1 MSNPEARFL
10 TLDDLSNMPAPCW
23 MIENLFEANS
33 LVMLAGPSYSFKS
46 FLLLD
51 WLLCMASGRSWIGRK
66 TAHCRVGYALGE
78 GKASLLKRIN
88 AWVNW
93 FRPTEAEM
101 ASIKANF
108 RVTFEVPQ
116 MASKASVDNMLADLE
131 KEDFKPEI
139 IAVDTFARSFVGL
152 DENDAKDTGL
162 WIEQAD
168 RLRQLGYGVIFLHH
182 TKKNTEFG
190 TTYRGSTAIM
200 GAMDTAMTLT
210 RDENYCTMKVTKQ
223 KDHDEG
229 PDVRFRR
236 VIVGEV
242 NGQESCVLVPAISEA
257 ERLKELTFQ
266 ERQDVAELVAEL
278 MESADYESD
287 RARARELA
295 KRTGMSEIA
304 AQGRISRA
312 NKKVVKYVS

>member
-1 MSNPEARFL
+1 
-10 TLDDLSNMPAPCW
+10 
-23 MIENLFEANS
+23 
-33 LVMLAGPSYSFKS
+33 
-46 FLLLD
+46 
-51 WLLCMASGRSWIGRK
+51 
-66 TAHCRVGYALGE
+66 
-78 GKASLLKRIN
+78 
-88 AWVNW
+88 
-93 FRPTEAEM
+93 
-101 ASIKANF
+101 
-108 RVTFEVPQ
+108 

-210 RDENYCTMKVTKQ
+210 RDENHCTMKVTKQ

-236 VIVGEV
+236 VIVGEI
-242 NGQESCVLVPAISEA
+242 NGSESCVLVPEMSAEA
-257 ERLKELTFQ
+257 KLKALTIQ
-266 ERQDVAELVAEL
+266 ERFNVKEIVAELIEDANYAS
-278 MESADYESD
+278 M
-287 RARARELA
+287 RARAEELS
-295 KRTGMSEIA
+295 KRTGMTYDA
-304 AQGRISRA
+304 AHGRIRRA
-312 NKKVVKYVS
+312 EELHLALSE